1 MSAVN
6 SVLHRKEVLIL
17 GNSAA
22 RNEQNESG
30 ASRFQPGPD
39 TIYERVGEGIVLVDT
54 RTNEIYELNR
64 TAARFWEL
72 VCAGNDLAA
81 TQQRMLQEFDVA
93 KADLSREIE
102 GLLASLE
109 NKGLIT
115 KVS

>member
-1 MSAVN
+1 
-6 SVLHRKEVLIL
+6 VLIL

-39 TIYERVGEGIVLVDT
+39 TVYERVGEGIVLVNT

-64 TAARFWEL
+64 TAARFWDL
-72 VCAGNDLAA
+72 VCAGYDLAEI
-81 TQQRMLQEFDVA
+81 QQRMLQEFDVA

-102 GLLASLE
+102 DLLASLK

-115 KVS
+115 KAS